1 MNFNHIEHD
10 LFLLMLNL
18 TQLRDPERVRR
29 VFVEAVN
36 SLWNGITLRFLSE
49 EEKPDGEIV
58 DVTSLRHSFGRVCIR
73 GSMEHL
79 CAENRSLLRNAIR
92 MLAVILE
99 NRMQAALL
107 SDEKLMLESLV
118 RERTAQLVHAN
129 ADLRREIAER
139 IHAEKYLDNILN
151 SSPSAIIG
159 LDAEG
164 RIRTFNPAAETLSGI
179 PANQARSRFFSEI
192 LPEYA
197 AYVTDIREFVKKG
210 KSFSRARI
218 PKPGKGIAVYR
229 DFHMYPLGSETY
241 EGAVIRIDDVTERV
255 QFEEMMVQTEKM
267 ISVGGLAAGMAH
279 EINNPLGGILQS
291 VQNIFRRIAP
301 ELPANQETAE
311 KYGTDLKTIRS
322 YLKDR
327 RIIQFLQA
335 IRESGERA
343 AGIVTNMLNFSRRSE
358 SSMAPANP
366 AELVDRAVELAGHD
380 YDLRKRYDFR
390 QIEIIRDYE
399 SNLPRLPCT
408 ETEIEQVILNLL
420 RNAAQAMAQKKYY
433 GEKPCIRLML
443 RQEGN
448 MLLLVVEDN
457 GPGMEEHI
465 RKRIFEPFFTTKEV
479 GTGTGLGLSVSYFI
493 IASNHRGTMHAE
505 SVPGQGTRFVIR
517 LPLVRE

>member
-1 MNFNHIEHD
+1 MNFNHIAHD

-18 TQLRDPERVRR
+18 TQLRDPDRIRR
-29 VFVEAVN
+29 VFLEALN
-36 SLWNGITLRFLSE
+36 SLWDSVTLRFLSE
-49 EEKPDGEIV
+49 NEKPDGEIV
-58 DVTSLRHSFGRVCIR
+58 EVKSLRHSFGRVCIR
-73 GSMEHL
+73 GRMDDL
-79 CAENRSLLRNAIR
+79 PPENRSLLRNAIR

-99 NRMQAALL
+99 NRMQADLL

-118 RERTAQLVHAN
+118 RERTVQLEQAN
-129 ADLRREIAER
+129 AELRREIAER

-164 RIRTFNPAAETLSGI
+164 RIRTFNPAAEALSGI
-179 PANQARSRFFSEI
+179 PANQARGRFFSDI

-197 AYVTDIREFVKKG
+197 AYVSDIREFVKKG

-218 PKPGKGIAVYR
+218 PKPGRGIAVYR
-229 DFHMYPLGSETY
+229 DFHMYPLGSETF
-241 EGAVIRIDDVTERV
+241 EGAVIRIDDASERV
-255 QFEEMMVQTEKM
+255 RFEEMMVQTEKM
-267 ISVGGLAAGMAH
+267 MSVGGLAAGMAH

-311 KYGTDLKTIRS
+311 KYGTDLKTICS

-327 RIIQFLQA
+327 RILQFLQG

-343 AGIVTNMLNFSRRSE
+343 AGIVSNMLNFSRRSE
-358 SSMAPANP
+358 SRMAPANP
-366 AELVDRAVELAGHD
+366 AELVNRAVELAGHD
-380 YDLRKRYDFR
+380 YDLKKRYDFR
-390 QIEIIRDYE
+390 QIEIVRDYAPD
-399 SNLPRLPCT
+399 LPRLPCT

-420 RNAAQAMAQKKYY
+420 RNAAQSMAEKKYQS
-433 GEKPCIRLML
+433 EKPCIRLIL
-443 RQEGN
+443 RQEGQN
-448 MLLLVVEDN
+448 LLLVVEDN
-457 GPGMEEHI
+457 GPGMDEHT
-465 RKRIFEPFFTTKEV
+465 RKRIFEPFFTTREV

-505 SVPGQGTRFVIR
+505 SVPGRGTRFVIH
-517 LPLVRE
+517 LPLDRE